1 MRWIV
6 EPFRR
11 CFDYSGRSR
20 RREYWSFALLTFVLM
35 ALTALIENR
44 LGLSRVD
51 AAGNRQGGLLM
62 AIAFFLLAIPG
73 LAVSVRRLHDSG
85 RAGWWTALPA
95 APILFWAVALVGGF
109 NSLALFR
116 VVTIAILLAPLVLL
130 ALMCIPGTR
139 GPNRFGPDPKGQ
151 DVADTFA

>member
-1 MRWIV
+1 MHWIV

-20 RREYWSFALLTFVLM
+20 RMEYWSFALLTLVLM
-35 ALTALIENR
+35 ALAALIENR

-85 RAGWWTALPA
+85 RVGWWTALPA

-116 VVTIAILLAPLVLL
+116 VVTVTILLAPLALL

-139 GPNRFGPDPKGQ
+139 GPNRFGADPKGQ